1 MLRPAGGHASDSAT
15 IARLPRAFN
24 REFSPM
30 ARTPK
35 ESSDGQPEDEAA
47 ANPLAG
53 AQLAVLAQ
61 FIRDLSFE
69 SPNAPQ
75 ALQGPGENPKL
86 QINVNVQSTKRADD
100 VYQVDL
106 QFEAQAKSDD
116 GVIYNVEIVYAGM
129 FRLSNIPEDLLQAV
143 LFVDCPTILF
153 PFLRRIVADLT
164 QDGGFPP
171 LLMDPMD
178 FAALY
183 RQNAGQVAE
192 QPAN

>member
-1 MLRPAGGHASDSAT
+1 MAS
-15 IARLPRAFN
+15 
-24 REFSPM
+24 
-30 ARTPK
+30 TPK
-35 ESSDGQPEDEAA
+35 EPSDGQTDADAA
-47 ANPLAG
+47 GNRLEG

-61 FIRDLSFE
+61 FIKDLSFE

-75 ALQGPGENPKL
+75 VLQGPGENPQL
-86 QINVNVQSTKRADD
+86 QVNVNVQATKRAEEA
-100 VYQVDL
+100 YQVDL

-116 GVIYNVEIVYAGM
+116 GVIYNIEIVYSGM
-129 FRLSNIPEDLLQAV
+129 FRLTNIPEDLLQAV

-183 RQNAGQVAE
+183 RQNAGQVTE
-192 QPAN
+192 QAAH

>member
-1 MLRPAGGHASDSAT
+1 MASTST
-15 IARLPRAFN
+15 
-24 REFSPM
+24 
-30 ARTPK
+30 
-35 ESSDGQPEDEAA
+35 ESSDGQPEAEAA
-47 ANPLAG
+47 GNRLEG

-61 FIRDLSFE
+61 FIKDLSFE

-75 ALQGPGENPKL
+75 VLQGPGENPQL
-86 QINVNVQSTKRADD
+86 QINVNVQATKRSEEA
-100 VYQVDL
+100 YQVDL

-116 GVIYNVEIVYAGM
+116 GVIYNIEIVYAGM
-129 FRLSNIPEDLLQAV
+129 FRLTNIPEDLLQAV

-183 RQNAGQVAE
+183 RQNASQVAE
-192 QPAN
+192 EAAS